1 MKRTNQSMKTDLEM
15 MDDGISSQVPENNY
29 CNYILYVREAKGKSE
44 HVK

>member
-1 MKRTNQSMKTDLEM
+1 METDPEM

-29 CNYILYVREAKGKSE
+29 YNCTPYVQEAKGKSE